1 MFHYQSTI
9 IYCLLIL
16 WGLTELFIKNKTSKN
31 TSNHSKDQGT
41 RYIII
46 TSVVLSIAMLNNPI
60 KPYLLPEWGI
70 YLGIFLMIFGII
82 FRLYAIHYLGKAFT
96 LNVQT
101 TDTQKLIS
109 SGPYSLVR
117 NPAYTGSILS
127 ILGLSFVT
135 LNILSII
142 ITLIILS
149 IAYAIR
155 IRTEERVL
163 NQHFGEDYKDYC
175 QKVRYRLFPF
185 IW

>member
-9 IYCLLIL
+9 IYCLLVL

-135 LNILSII
+135 LNILSILT
-142 ITLIILS
+142 TLSVFEQKKGFSISILEKT
-149 IAYAIR
+149 
-155 IRTEERVL
+155 IRTTAKRLDIVFSHL
-163 NQHFGEDYKDYC
+163 FGK
-175 QKVRYRLFPF
+175 
-185 IW
+185 